1 MNSVVNSPVNRPV
14 DSPVVIPLSVTAARP
29 ESALQ
34 RTILACFTAYEDALR
49 GGDVAAMDAWFADDV
64 RTVRFGVADE
74 QWGAEEIRRWRG
86 TASRVPEGRQ
96 LAETAVEAWADNLAV
111 VTTLFR
117 YPGSASVGRQSQ
129 TWLLTDMGWR
139 IVHAHVSERSPAP

>member
-1 MNSVVNSPVNRPV
+1 MKGPVGSPL
-14 DSPVVIPLSVTAARP
+14 DSRVSETVTSP
-29 ESALQ
+29 ESALESSV
-34 RTILACFTAYEDALR
+34 LACFMAYEHALR
-49 GGDVAAMDAWFADDV
+49 GGDVAAMDSWFAADV

-74 QWGAEEIRRWRG
+74 QWGAEEVRRWRG

-129 TWLLTDMGWR
+129 IWLLTDMGWR
-139 IVHAHVSERSPAP
+139 IVHAHVSERPPAP